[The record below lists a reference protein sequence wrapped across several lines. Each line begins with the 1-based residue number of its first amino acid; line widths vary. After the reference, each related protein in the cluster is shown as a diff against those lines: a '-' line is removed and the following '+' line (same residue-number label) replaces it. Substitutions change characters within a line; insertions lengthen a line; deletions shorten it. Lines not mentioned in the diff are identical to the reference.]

1 MVILLED
8 IFLKNLPNLD
18 LHGYDRESARVAT
31 NDFINDNIQLNN
43 SKIIIIHGKGT
54 GQIKKE
60 VHNVLKNR
68 KEVSTYYTYN
78 NNDGCTIVH
87 LMLDN

>member
-1 MVILLED
+1 M
-8 IFLKNLPNLD
+8 KNLPNID

-31 NDFINDNIQLNN
+31 NDFINDNIQLKN
-43 SKIIIIHGKGT
+43 SKLLIIHGKGK
-54 GQIKKE
+54 GLIKEE
-60 VHNVLKNR
+60 VHNVLR
-68 KEVSTYYTYN
+68 HRREVSSYYIYN